1 MKTAMVILAILIPA
15 ILVWACLWISK
26 LERLLEDLEEGS

>member
-1 MKTAMVILAILIPA
+1 MVLTPA

-26 LERLLEDLEEGS
+26 LERLFEDLEEGG